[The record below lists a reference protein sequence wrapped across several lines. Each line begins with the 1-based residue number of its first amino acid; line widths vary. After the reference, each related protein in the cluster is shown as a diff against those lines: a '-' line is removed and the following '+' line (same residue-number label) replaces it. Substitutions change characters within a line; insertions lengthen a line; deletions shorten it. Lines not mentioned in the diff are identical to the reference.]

1 MKIPNAACARIPRE
15 KLQDYILS
23 ESHAVGRFK
32 AVFFR
37 SLEYG
42 RNDWRALQEEMFS
55 LLENE
60 AVETERNEYGQK
72 YEVRYKGH
80 IWEVGRSC
88 LGVDHRRRGGF
99 SALHHGISWREPMNI
114 SVLDTVVLEK
124 DLPEH
129 GLRTGDIGAIV
140 ERYEPDGAEV
150 EFVTASGKTQALL
163 TLKLLDL
170 RPVAD
175 RDILAVRPLDAA

>member
-32 AVFFR
+32 AEFFR
-37 SLEYG
+37 SLGYG

-72 YEVRYKGH
+72 YEVRGTIQGPSGK
-80 IWEVGRSC
+80 W
-88 LGVDHRRRGGF
+88 
-99 SALHHGISWREPMNI
+99 
-114 SVLDTVVLEK
+114 
-124 DLPEH
+124 
-129 GLRTGDIGAIV
+129 
-140 ERYEPDGAEV
+140 AEV
-150 EFVTASGKTQALL
+150 VSAWIILDGEDFPRFITAYPGES
-163 TLKLLDL
+163 
-170 RPVAD
+170 R
-175 RDILAVRPLDAA
+175 